1 MDAVIE
7 FQEQVTKI
15 YSIILEE
22 NGALLELLVVND
34 ELKEFQLKKVF
45 QWLQENELF
54 FPQLLNYAVLFT
66 WLNHF
71 LFVQILVFIELIHP

>member
-1 MDAVIE
+1 
-7 FQEQVTKI
+7 
-15 YSIILEE
+15 LEE

>member
-45 QWLQENELF
+45 Q
-54 FPQLLNYAVLFT
+54 
-66 WLNHF
+66 
-71 LFVQILVFIELIHP
+71 